1 MADKEMATWHG
12 LRGTGEPN
20 SDHLNWI
27 SDPNSFTL
35 CFVGFVSR
43 RHKYITVIFFRKEQ
57 VCRKLLRCPLPFCC
71 LLPSK
76 QLDEALACYKVHF
89 RRKKIH
95 HLPVCPETS
104 CISSRLSLCF
114 FFKLTSC
121 LSRTRQVGNF
131 KLLRL
136 RVSWSEHDSCLNAN
150 LSHLSFLAKISK
162 SPLIKG
168 VSVFGSLLPG
178 GSWPFRAFTPA
189 YPWYFLKQRLGYV
202 LQLCMWSFCFL
213 LNSPLHSFSQG
224 YLGPTVQPTC
234 HAWKAPSLDRL
245 WSASSP
251 PRKQLSQAYNE
262 KWNDFKWL
270 LHDSAFKEV
279 SVPYNFT

>member
-1 MADKEMATWHG
+1 M
-12 LRGTGEPN
+12 
-20 SDHLNWI
+20 
-27 SDPNSFTL
+27 
-35 CFVGFVSR
+35 
-43 RHKYITVIFFRKEQ
+43 
-57 VCRKLLRCPLPFCC
+57 
-71 LLPSK
+71 
-76 QLDEALACYKVHF
+76 
-89 RRKKIH
+89 
-95 HLPVCPETS
+95 
-104 CISSRLSLCF
+104 F

-131 KLLRL
+131 KLLL
-136 RVSWSEHDSCLNAN
+136 LPVPWSEHDSCLNAIGATFPF
-150 LSHLSFLAKISK
+150 LPKYLKSHWKKGCLCLVPCCLGAVGPFVLSFLPTHGIFETE
-162 SPLIKG
+162 IG
-168 VSVFGSLLPG
+168 
-178 GSWPFRAFTPA
+178 
-189 YPWYFLKQRLGYV
+189 
-202 LQLCMWSFCFL
+202 LCAPTLWSFCFL

-251 PRKQLSQAYNE
+251 SRKQLSQAYNE